1 MKPNRADRKEDA
13 MLDITN
19 VVAAFSE
26 EQASALTHLSIT
38 RLRYWAR
45 TEFFAPSYVDANPGP
60 YGRFYSFKDVVALRT
75 LEMLRVRNGVPLQHL
90 RKVAEKLS
98 HLKDGLW
105 TTTKLRVCNR
115 KVVFDEP
122 ETGRPREVVSGQ
134 FVEEYKLQEIIR
146 ETGSEIERLKERVA
160 DDVGQVVTLR
170 GVQRGALI
178 VAGTR
183 VPVASIQRLREDG
196 YSVDQIL
203 NEYPRLERKDVE
215 AAIERKLTRA
225 A

>member
-1 MKPNRADRKEDA
+1 

-26 EQASALTHLSIT
+26 DQASSLTRLSIT

-45 TEFFAPSYVDANPGP
+45 TGFFAPSYVDDTSGP
-60 YGRFYSFKDVVALRT
+60 YGKFYSFKDVVALRT

-90 RKVAEKLS
+90 RKVAEKLE

-105 TTTKLRVCNR
+105 TKTKLRVCNR

-134 FVEEYKLQEIIR
+134 FLEEYQLVAIIQ
-146 ETGSEIERLKERVA
+146 ETGNEIDQLKVRASDEVGKVVA
-160 DDVGQVVTLR
+160 LP
-170 GVQRGALI
+170 GVQRGAAV

-183 VPVASIQRLREDG
+183 IPVASIQRLHEDG
-196 YSVDQIL
+196 YSVAEIL
-203 NEYPRLERKDVE
+203 REYPRLQKSDVAAALKHERTK
-215 AAIERKLTRA
+215 AA
-225 A
+225 